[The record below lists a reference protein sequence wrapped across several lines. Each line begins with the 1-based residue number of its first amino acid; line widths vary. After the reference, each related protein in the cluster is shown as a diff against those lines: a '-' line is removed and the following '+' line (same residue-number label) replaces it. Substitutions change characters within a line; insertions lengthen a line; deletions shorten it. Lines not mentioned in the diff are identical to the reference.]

1 MDVIKLNCFKTFQSL
16 VSHSPPPMS
25 AQRSPKFSMTSTL
38 HSRSRRDKD
47 SPSSPSQASV
57 ILARTMPPEKIE
69 IFKSMEGWAR
79 NNIVTL
85 LKPVNKSWQP
95 QDFLPDPTSDGF
107 FEQINELR
115 KRTKDIPDEYLI
127 VLAGDMITEE
137 ALPTYQAKI
146 NGTEIFHDV
155 TGVDNTPWAI
165 WARGWTAEENRHG
178 DLLNKYLFL
187 SGRVDMRQ
195 IEKTTQYLLGSGMD
209 AGLGQNPY
217 LFTIY
222 TSFQERAT
230 FISHGNTARLA
241 KRHGDPIL
249 AQICGTIASDEK
261 RHEIAYTKI
270 VEKLFELDPNET
282 VVAFADMM
290 RRKISM
296 PACLMYDGEHN
307 NLFSHFA
314 NVASRIGVYTARD
327 YREILQHLVAK
338 WNVEKL
344 SGLSSEGREAQDFV
358 CGLAQRMQRVEERVL
373 ALAEKASSIRFTWI
387 AARQM

>member
-1 MDVIKLNCFKTFQSL
+1 MDVKLNCFMTFQSL
-16 VSHSPPPMS
+16 VPHSLPPMT
-25 AQRSPKFSMTSTL
+25 AQRSPKISMTSTL

-47 SPSSPSQASV
+47 SPSSPSQANV
-57 ILARTMPPEKIE
+57 ILTRTMPPEKIE

-107 FEQINELR
+107 LEQINELR

-137 ALPTYQAKI
+137 ILPTFQAKI
-146 NGTEIFHDV
+146 NGTEIYHDV

-209 AGLGQNPY
+209 AGLGENPY

-230 FISHGNTARLA
+230 FISHGNTAKLA
-241 KRHGDPIL
+241 KKYGDPIL

-270 VEKLFELDPNET
+270 VEKLFELDPDET

-296 PACLMYDGEHN
+296 PARLMYDGEHD
-307 NLFSHFA
+307 NLFFHFA
-314 NVASRIGVYTARD
+314 NVASRIGVYTVRD
-327 YREILQHLVAK
+327 YREILQHLVSK

-358 CGLAQRMQRVEERVL
+358 CGLAQRMQRVEEI
-373 ALAEKASSIRFTWI
+373 AMSLAEKAPSIPFSWI
-387 AARQM
+387 SARQ

>member
-1 MDVIKLNCFKTFQSL
+1 MDVKLNCFTFQSL
-16 VSHSPPPMS
+16 VLHALPPMS

-79 NNIVTL
+79 KNIVTL

-107 FEQINELR
+107 LEQIDELR

-127 VLAGDMITEE
+127 VLAGNMITKES
-137 ALPTYQAKI
+137 LPTYQAKI
-146 NGTEIFHDV
+146 NSTEIFHDV

-165 WARGWTAEENRHG
+165 WARGWTAEEKRHG

-187 SGRVDMRQ
+187 SGRVNMRQ

-209 AGLGQNPY
+209 AGLGENPY
-217 LFTIY
+217 LLTIY

-241 KRHGDPIL
+241 KKHGDPIL

-270 VEKLFELDPNET
+270 VEKLFELDPDET
-282 VVAFADMM
+282 VVAFADIM

-296 PACLMYDGEHN
+296 PARLMYDGELD
-307 NLFSHFA
+307 NLFYHFA

-358 CGLAQRMQRVEERVL
+358 CGFAQRMQRVEERVL
-373 ALAEKASSIRFTWI
+373 ALAEKAPSIPFTWI
-387 AARQM
+387 SARQM